1 MFSFE
6 FFAMRQQEIED
17 FIDALITTSDPNDYF
32 NQRAAAMYVRLDLD
46 SLTSDEV
53 EYIEREVSKR
63 CQCTLDSI

>member
-32 NQRAAAMYVRLDLD
+32 NQRAAAMHVGLDLD

-53 EYIEREVSKR
+53 DYIEREVNKR
-63 CQCTLDSI
+63 CQLALDSI